1 MPEPAMR
8 TKEKSGMNNIDE
20 GRNFDE
26 HERLLGNWR
35 RELFL
40 DGDHWTFRDV
50 ESPSLPTSP
59 LPAGPEAS

>member
-1 MPEPAMR
+1 MDNREEA
-8 TKEKSGMNNIDE
+8 SQ
-20 GRNFDE
+20 NFDE

-50 ESPSLPTSP
+50 ESPSLPATP
-59 LPAGPEAS
+59 LPAGRQTS